1 MSNKSNT
8 IWNEFSG
15 ERPPTTKLATVHD
28 GDGLASN
35 EKPGS
40 THMSVPVLA
49 HSASLTFIV
58 AGEAR
63 CVLGLAGKESTR

>member
-15 ERPPTTKLATVHD
+15 ERPPTTKRAAVH
-28 GDGLASN
+28 GGEGLASN

-40 THMSVPVLA
+40 THVRVPVLPN
-49 HSASLTFIV
+49 SASLTFIV

-63 CVLGLAGKESTR
+63 CVQGPAGKESSR

>member
-1 MSNKSNT
+1 MNNKSNT
-8 IWNEFSG
+8 IWDEFPG
-15 ERPPTTKLATVHD
+15 ERPAPTKRAAVL
-28 GDGLASN
+28 GGEGLASDG
-35 EKPGS
+35 KPGN

-63 CVLGLAGKESTR
+63 CVQGPVGKEPSR